1 MNDDRYVAAIEVSSS
16 KIVAVVGK
24 THANGQLDII
34 ASEQESCVEVV
45 KYGIIQNLEETS
57 LRIKRIIDRLERK
70 PAVAPR
76 RITDLFVGIS
86 GRSLR
91 SISTDV
97 HISLPEETEITAE
110 IINKLR
116 SQALNQAIDNSL
128 EVIDAIPRL
137 YTVGKTET
145 ASPKGAVGNSISST
159 FDLIVCRPEMRRNL
173 SRTISDKNGLGIAG
187 FVTTALATAKVVLS
201 QEEKRLGCM
210 LVDMGA
216 ETTTVSIYKNGHLTY
231 FATLPMGGRNITRD
245 ITTLSVLEERAEE
258 IKTTSGNAQPRETA
272 STLSFNG
279 LRMSDVSDLIVARS
293 EEIVANIVQQMEYAK
308 LDESALPAGIICI
321 GGGSKLNGMLDLL
334 KTKTSLSVK
343 KGQLPQYIH
352 LEEVKASASELI
364 EVSSVLYVGAM
375 ETDTEC
381 LEIPQEEELPATGDA
396 NQPAKEV
403 KDTRIQE
410 TPPRKRPGFIVKLT
424 NKLSQMFSGD
434 EDDSDLI

>member
-1 MNDDRYVAAIEVSSS
+1 
-16 KIVAVVGK
+16 
-24 THANGQLDII
+24 
-34 ASEQESCVEVV
+34 
-45 KYGIIQNLEETS
+45 
-57 LRIKRIIDRLERK
+57 
-70 PAVAPR
+70 
-76 RITDLFVGIS
+76 
-86 GRSLR
+86 
-91 SISTDV
+91 
-97 HISLPEETEITAE
+97 
-110 IINKLR
+110 
-116 SQALNQAIDNSL
+116 
-128 EVIDAIPRL
+128 
-137 YTVGKTET
+137 
-145 ASPKGAVGNSISST
+145 
-159 FDLIVCRPEMRRNL
+159 
-173 SRTISDKNGLGIAG
+173 
-187 FVTTALATAKVVLS
+187 
-201 QEEKRLGCM
+201 
-210 LVDMGA
+210 
-216 ETTTVSIYKNGHLTY
+216 
-231 FATLPMGGRNITRD
+231 
-245 ITTLSVLEERAEE
+245 
-258 IKTTSGNAQPRETA
+258 
-272 STLSFNG
+272 
-279 LRMSDVSDLIVARS
+279 MSDVSDLIVARS